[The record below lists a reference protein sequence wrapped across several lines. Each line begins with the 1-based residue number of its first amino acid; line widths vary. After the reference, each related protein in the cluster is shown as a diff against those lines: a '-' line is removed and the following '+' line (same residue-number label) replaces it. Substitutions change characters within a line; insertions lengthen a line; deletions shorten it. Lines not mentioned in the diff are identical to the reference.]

1 MQDHVVQ
8 PHDKKSNHDK
18 ISKCC
23 RPWMQIAGPLP
34 LARIGTPSRPS
45 TSCTPVLKLDLLTL
59 EPLKHQILLF
69 SCTYASDLIIQLVK
83 ISEVDSLVGKSF
95 EANLSGL
102 NRSRRKQFEILYRML

>member
-1 MQDHVVQ
+1 
-8 PHDKKSNHDK
+8 
-18 ISKCC
+18 
-23 RPWMQIAGPLP
+23 MQIAGPLP
-34 LARIGTPSRPS
+34 LARIVTPSRPS
-45 TSCTPVLKLDLLTL
+45 TSCTPVLKLDLLTF